1 MRPSCRNS
9 QSQRSIPTRRIRWL
23 GVWTAGNAKLLDL
36 SARNPLLNQ
45 RTGKTSLPFVCD
57 EPGALEDALASGA
70 RISIA
75 PFPRFK
81 TQNQDAE
88 IYQQRTGED
97 LKKEYSRDA
106 LSKKQLLVDLAQEEL
121 DKRAVEIYRKAQ
133 TSLREGGSNTLF
145 LAIGFL
151 LWKQNGKD
159 DRHYRA
165 PLILLPVSLER
176 KSVRSGI
183 KMMSGDDE
191 PRFNTTLL
199 ELLKKDFGI
208 EIKGLHGSLP
218 QDHSGVDVDGVWNQ
232 VRQAI
237 KSVPGFEVIEDNEQ
251 GNVPTAFASRGW
263 QGVEA
268 EPLSEEGLIT
278 SYTRADLAAFD
289 ISPDDFLSADV

>member
-133 TSLREGGSNTLF
+133 TSLKEGGSNTLF

-183 KMMSGDDE
+183 KMMSGDD
-191 PRFNTTLL
+191 
-199 ELLKKDFGI
+199 G
-208 EIKGLHGSLP
+208 
-218 QDHSGVDVDGVWNQ
+218 
-232 VRQAI
+232 
-237 KSVPGFEVIEDNEQ
+237 
-251 GNVPTAFASRGW
+251 TAFQYNAAGIAEKRFRHRDQRATRLSTSRPQRG
-263 QGVEA
+263 
-268 EPLSEEGLIT
+268 
-278 SYTRADLAAFD
+278 
-289 ISPDDFLSADV
+289 